1 MDNIRCFA
9 LRTAHTLRHWLRSR
23 WTSPGRLALGA
34 LAAAA
39 VLGMDTHSSMAYQAF
54 TFLLAAVLISLVA
67 ARGFRPRLEAVRALP
82 RFGTAGEPIPY
93 RVRVRNLGAAVLRD
107 ISLAERLPDPAPT
120 YKEFRLADAPAG
132 RLHWLDR
139 LAGWSRWRRFVER
152 RPAGGSEGAV
162 LPDLPPGGSAE
173 VSLQLLP
180 PRRGVIRLEAVSA
193 SRPDPLGLA
202 TAERLVATRASVI
215 VLPRRYPV
223 SRLSLPGGRKY
234 QQGGV
239 ALASSVGESMEFST
253 LRDYK
258 PGDPPRRIHWK
269 SFARTGRLI
278 VKENHDEYFVRHALV
293 LDTFTGPGAS
303 EAVFEEAVSVTA
315 SFACTVLTQE
325 SLLDLLFVGAEA
337 YHFTA
342 GRGLGGAGRML
353 EILAAVQP
361 CNDKP
366 FEELSRSV
374 AMRYRLVSGC
384 ILVLVAWDDARRA
397 LTRQL
402 RALGV
407 PLQTFLVRDP
417 ASGSALPGSGE
428 GVRVLET
435 GRIAEGLA
443 NI

>member
-1 MDNIRCFA
+1 MNRFRYYA
-9 LRTAHTLRHWLRSR
+9 LKSLHVLGYWLYSR
-23 WTSPGRLALGA
+23 WTASGRLALGA
-34 LAAAA
+34 LAASAI
-39 VLGMDTHSSMAYQAF
+39 LGVDTNISMAYQAF
-54 TFLLAAVLISLVA
+54 TFLAALVLISLA
-67 ARGFRPRLEAVRALP
+67 AERGFRPLLEVSRALP
-82 RFGTAGEPIPY
+82 RFGTAGEPVLY
-93 RVRVRNLGAAVLRD
+93 RVRVRNAGAAVLRE
-107 ISLAERLPDPAPT
+107 ISLGERLADPLPS
-120 YKEFRLADAPAG
+120 YDEFRLAGTPG
-132 RLHWLDR
+132 GKSVYWFDR
-139 LAGWSRWRRFVER
+139 LVGWSRWSGLVARRS
-152 RPAGGSEGAV
+152 AGSVRSAV
-162 LPDLPPGGSAE
+162 LPDLPPGGTGE
-173 VSLQLLP
+173 VTLSLLP
-180 PRRGVIRLEAVSA
+180 PRRGVVRLEAVSA

-202 TAERLVATRASVI
+202 LAVRRFASQASVI

-223 SRLSLPGGRKY
+223 ASLALPGGRKY

-239 ALASSVGESMEFST
+239 ALASLVGESMEFST

-258 PGDPPRRIHWK
+258 PGDPLRRIHWK

-293 LDTFTGPGAS
+293 LDTFTGPGG

-342 GRGLGGAGRML
+342 GRGLGGAERML

-361 CNDKP
+361 CGDKP

-374 AMRYRLVSGC
+374 ALRYRLVSGC
-384 ILVLVAWDDARRA
+384 ILVLVAWDEPRRA

-407 PLQTFLVRDP
+407 PLQIFLVRDP
-417 ASGSALPGSGE
+417 ASGAALPE
-428 GVRVLET
+428 AQDGVRVLEV
-435 GRIAEGLA
+435 GRIAEGLSSL
-443 NI
+443 